1 MTSQLLKKWSGQRM
15 HINLITTVQVYQQ
28 LVSIFINL
36 SRSLEERYA
45 EIADFQRK
53 HME

>member
-15 HINLITTVQVYQQ
+15 HINLIQTVQVYQQ